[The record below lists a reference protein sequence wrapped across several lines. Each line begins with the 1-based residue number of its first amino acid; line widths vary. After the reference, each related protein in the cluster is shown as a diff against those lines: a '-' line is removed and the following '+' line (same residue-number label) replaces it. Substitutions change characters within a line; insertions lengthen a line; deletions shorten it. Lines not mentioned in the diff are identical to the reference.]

1 MRGARK
7 KVVFLAGLGVAAVL
21 ALAGLQWKE
30 LAIRY
35 HLQRMR
41 GAPAYWLEGME
52 KPDGTPQKE
61 ASSRF
66 LESDGAFL
74 RVLEGLGV
82 DESKSPRRPPVIA
95 APPVLRVLFGK
106 PRDPRKA
113 PAFRALGE
121 LGLKAQPGKSVNIV
135 RQLMQGLEEEEK
147 KNSNPLDAG
156 DSRILTGL
164 R

>member
-1 MRGARK
+1 
-7 KVVFLAGLGVAAVL
+7 
-21 ALAGLQWKE
+21 
-30 LAIRY
+30 
-35 HLQRMR
+35 
-41 GAPAYWLEGME
+41 
-52 KPDGTPQKE
+52 KE

-164 R
+164 RLVDSIQEEALGALVKIALKAEETLPLYA